1 MDPAN
6 IFLARIG
13 ANVSP
18 EIAAQFRARLRAPL
32 EFY

>member
-13 ANVSP
+13 AGVNP
-18 EIAAQFRARLRAPL
+18 EVVAQFRARLSRAGG
-32 EFY
+32 